1 MRKFLSLSLLLL
13 LLSCQRVSQDPLK
26 NIQLI
31 TPSGDTIETTLA
43 INQADQTQGLSGTK
57 DSDYEN
63 DQAMLFFYLE
73 DGDKAF
79 WMPDTYFD
87 LDIFYLDK
95 DLKITDVVRKVP
107 HYVGRA
113 NPELIPRVRSVWA
126 RHTLELKAVSEI
138 SQKLKIGDQLKW
150 KSSLSIPETEAK
162 IKEKGWQ

>member
-1 MRKFLSLSLLLL
+1 MRKFLSLALLAL
-13 LLSCQRVSQDPLK
+13 LLSCQRVSHDPLK

-31 TPSGDTIETTLA
+31 TPNGDVIETTLA
-43 INQADQTQGLSGTK
+43 INQEDQTKGLSGTQDDDFK
-57 DSDYEN
+57 N
-63 DQAMLFFYLE
+63 DQGMLFYYLE

-87 LDIFYLDK
+87 LDLIYLDK

-107 HYVGRA
+107 HHVGRA

-150 KSSLSIPETEAK
+150 KSTLSIPDTEAK

>member
-1 MRKFLSLSLLLL
+1 
-13 LLSCQRVSQDPLK
+13 VSHDPLK

-31 TPSGDTIETTLA
+31 TPSGDVIETTLA
-43 INQADQTQGLSGTK
+43 INPVDQTQGLSGTQDDDFK
-57 DSDYEN
+57 N
-63 DQAMLFFYLE
+63 DQGMLFFYLD

-87 LDIFYLDK
+87 LDLIYLDK

-150 KSSLSIPETEAK
+150 KSSLSISETEAK

>member
-1 MRKFLSLSLLLL
+1 MRKFLSLSLLLV
-13 LLSCQRVSQDPLK
+13 LLSCQRVSHDPLK

-31 TPSGDTIETTLA
+31 TPAGDTIETTLA
-43 INQADQTQGLSGTK
+43 INQADQTLGLSGTQ
-57 DSDYEN
+57 DDDYKN
-63 DQAMLFFYLE
+63 DQGMLFFYLE
-73 DGDKAF
+73 DGNKAF

-95 DLKITDVVRKVP
+95 DMKITDVVRKVP

-113 NPELIPRVRSVWA
+113 NPELIPRVRSVWS

-138 SQKLKIGDQLKW
+138 SQKIKIGDQLKW

-162 IKEKGWQ
+162 VKEKGWQ